1 MVIGA
6 GLAGLSA
13 ALHLAGAGR
22 EVTVIDQREGV
33 GGLCGR
39 LEQDG
44 YSFDTG
50 PTVLTMPDILERPF
64 RAVGES
70 MSDRLQLTRLD
81 PAYRAVYADGS
92 SIDVGASMDATTA
105 SVETTCGA
113 AEAANFRRF
122 ADYCRKLYVVEY
134 DAFIDRNFDSPIAL
148 LGKDFAAL
156 CAMGGFGSLAGKVA
170 RFLRDPRTQRLAS
183 FQALYAGMSPQSAR
197 ALYAVITYMDVVEG
211 VYFPVGGMHSVATA
225 MADAA
230 RAAGVT
236 FALGTTVT
244 KIAMSGGRARSVLT
258 DHGSFEAD
266 AVVVTADPRTS
277 IRALL
282 GRRGPRRPVSYSP
295 SCLLLHLGVDTDRLP
310 HSRSDRAHHTIQFG
324 RAWESTF
331 DELTNRGV
339 PMSDPS
345 LLVSNPSLTD
355 QGLAPTGKETLY
367 VLAPTPNLHGR
378 VDWGRIADDYADS
391 IVKRLAERGYSLR
404 DCTVTERVTPL
415 DWKRQGLPLG
425 TPFSLSHKVSQTG
438 PFRPRNFSRAFDNVV
453 FAGAGTTPGVGVPMV
468 LVSGRLAAARITGSL
483 A

>member
-6 GLAGLSA
+6 GLAGLST

-22 EVTVIDQREGV
+22 TVTVIDQRTEV
-33 GGLCGR
+33 GGLCGQLQR
-39 LEQDG
+39 DG
-44 YSFDTG
+44 FTFDTG
-50 PTVLTMPDILERPF
+50 PTVLTMPDILEQPF
-64 RAVGES
+64 QAVGES
-70 MSDRLQLTRLD
+70 MSDRLRLIRLD

-92 SIDVGASMDATTA
+92 SIDVGASLDATVASIETA
-105 SVETTCGA
+105 CGA

-122 ADYCRKLYVVEY
+122 ADYCRRLYDVEY
-134 DAFIDRNFDSPIAL
+134 GAFIDRNFDSPVAL
-148 LGKDFAAL
+148 LGKDFASL

-197 ALYAVITYMDVVEG
+197 ALYAVITYMDVVGG
-211 VYFPVGGMHSVATA
+211 VYFPVGGMHAVAVA

-236 FALGTTVT
+236 FRLGTTAK
-244 KIAMSGGRARSVLT
+244 KIAMTGDRARNVLT
-258 DHGSFEAD
+258 DYGSLEAD
-266 AVVVTADPRTS
+266 AVVVTADPRSSMRT
-277 IRALL
+277 LL
-282 GRRGPRRPVSYSP
+282 GRRGPQRPVSYSP

-355 QGLAPTGKETLY
+355 PGLAPPGQETLY

-378 VDWGRIADDYADS
+378 VDWRRIEDDYAGS
-391 IVKRLAERGYSLR
+391 IVARLAERGYSLR
-404 DCTVTERVTPL
+404 DCTVIERVTPL

-438 PFRPRNFSRAFDNVV
+438 PFRPRNFPRVFENVV

-468 LVSGRLAAARITGSL
+468 LVSGRLAAARITGDL
-483 A
+483 P